1 MEPQKIPKSQSNLE
15 KEEYSWS
22 ITLPDFKLSYKAI
35 VVKRELYCHKDIH
48 IDQWNRID
56 SPEINPCI
64 YSQLIY
70 NKGSKNIQLRKHS
83 LFNKWCWEDWAATCK
98 RMNLDHYLTSCTKIN
113 SKWNKDLNV
122 RSETIKL
129 LEEKIV
135 SKLLDINLSDNLL
148 SLTPKAKATIAK
160 INKWDYIKLKS
171 FCTVK
176 ETMNKM

>member
-70 NKGSKNIQLRKHS
+70 DKGVKSIQCGKDIS
-83 LFNKWCWEDWAATCK
+83 PINGAATCK
-98 RMNLDHYLTSCTKIN
+98 RMKLDHYLTLDTKIN
-113 SKWNKDLNV
+113 SKC
-122 RSETIKL
+122 
-129 LEEKIV
+129 
-135 SKLLDINLSDNLL
+135 
-148 SLTPKAKATIAK
+148 KA
-160 INKWDYIKLKS
+160 
-171 FCTVK
+171 
-176 ETMNKM
+176 